1 MIASANS
8 NGASR
13 TSPGRL
19 ARIRRCA
26 IHVCC
31 TREAQIGCPS
41 PRNRLGRDAPNARGR
56 QNESPIR
63 PSAIRSFGRTPAL
76 LTYQA
81 SAHDVPTGVDARTRW
96 GVSNGNRRDH
106 VQCMPKR
113 RHTLAFAQVRSYRQ
127 GSVKPPACAYVGSNP
142 APATHNPRSGPV
154 CGPGLMCVRGRFRG
168 PFPVPVGQ
176 LRARS
181 GQVSG
186 LRPAVPRSRAG
197 TDRAPGTAPS
207 RGSVPAGHGPVAGI
221 CRVPLGPAASPGV

>member
-113 RHTLAFAQVRSYRQ
+113 RHTLAFAQVRTLSP
-127 GSVKPPACAYVGSNP
+127 GVCKTVGLAYVGSSPTPATSKPRSDVVKRDLGGRLRERSAEPP
-142 APATHNPRSGPV
+142 APAPDCLTAGKPDGCAQHVPKFWPGTVLPV
-154 CGPGLMCVRGRFRG
+154 IAAFRG
-168 PFPVPVGQ
+168 LPVT
-176 LRARS
+176 A
-181 GQVSG
+181 
-186 LRPAVPRSRAG
+186 
-197 TDRAPGTAPS
+197 TKPGNGCHE
-207 RGSVPAGHGPVAGI
+207 R
-221 CRVPLGPAASPGV
+221 